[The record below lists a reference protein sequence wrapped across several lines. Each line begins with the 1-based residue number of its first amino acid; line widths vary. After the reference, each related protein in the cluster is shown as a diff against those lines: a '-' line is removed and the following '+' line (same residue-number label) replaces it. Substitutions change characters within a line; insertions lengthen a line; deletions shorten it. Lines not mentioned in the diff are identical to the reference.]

1 MAVTKE
7 SPVDGAGRYGARC
20 NTTLLTVAVLMTAA
34 GIFAVAASKN
44 AAVVLTAMA
53 VFGGYGVA
61 LTAALV
67 VAAVV
72 PARRLTTN

>member
-1 MAVTKE
+1 
-7 SPVDGAGRYGARC
+7 
-20 NTTLLTVAVLMTAA
+20 MTAA

-61 LTAALV
+61 LALTAALV

>member
-1 MAVTKE
+1 
-7 SPVDGAGRYGARC
+7 
-20 NTTLLTVAVLMTAA
+20 MTAA